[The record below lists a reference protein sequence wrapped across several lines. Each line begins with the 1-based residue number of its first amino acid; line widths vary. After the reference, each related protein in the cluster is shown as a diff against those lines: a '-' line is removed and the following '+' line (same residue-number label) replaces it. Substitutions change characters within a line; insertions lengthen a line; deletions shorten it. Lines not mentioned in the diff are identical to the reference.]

1 MRLVRFNSGGSTSY
15 GVLDG
20 DSIRQIM
27 GEPFAEINYS
37 GETFS
42 LADVKLLAPVEPKKI
57 VLVGLNFASH
67 AAEIHQETPSEP
79 LIFFKP
85 SSAVIASGEEIVL
98 PHQSTQVE
106 IEAELTVVIGK
117 RAKNVAED
125 KVGDYILGYTVAN
138 DVTARDIQFSDL
150 QWARSKAF
158 DSFCPVGPWIET
170 DFVPESKRISSTI
183 NGKTKQDAS
192 TSEMVYS
199 PEHLISYISHNFTL
213 EPGDIVLTGSPAGIS
228 RVVAGDVVQC
238 SIEGIGTLHSFVK

>member
-15 GVLDG
+15 GILDG

-27 GEPFAEINYS
+27 GEPFAEIDYS

-42 LADVKLLAPVEPKKI
+42 LAEVKLLAPVEPKKI

-85 SSAVIASGEEIVL
+85 SSAVVASGEEIVL

-117 RAKNVAED
+117 RAKNVSQE
-125 KVGDYILGYTVAN
+125 KVSDYILGYTVAN

-170 DFVPESKRISSTI
+170 DFVPENKRISSTI
-183 NGKTKQDAS
+183 NGETKQDAS

-199 PEHLISYISHNFTL
+199 PEFLISYISQNFTL

>member
-42 LADVKLLAPVEPKKI
+42 LAEVKLLAPVEPKKI

-85 SSAVIASGEEIVL
+85 SSAVVASGEEIVL

-117 RAKNVAED
+117 RAKNVSQE
-125 KVGDYILGYTVAN
+125 KVSDYIFGYTVAN

-170 DFVPESKRISSTI
+170 DFVPENKRISSTI
-183 NGKTKQDAS
+183 NGETKQDAS

-199 PEHLISYISHNFTL
+199 PEYLISYISHNFTL

>member
-20 DSIRQIM
+20 DSIRQIT

-37 GETFS
+37 GATFS

>member
-42 LADVKLLAPVEPKKI
+42 LAEVKLLAPVEPKKI

-85 SSAVIASGEEIVL
+85 SSAVVASGEEIVL

-117 RAKNVAED
+117 RAKNVSQE
-125 KVGDYILGYTVAN
+125 KVSDYILGYTVAN

-170 DFVPESKRISSTI
+170 DFVPENKRISSTI
-183 NGKTKQDAS
+183 NGETKQDAS

-199 PEHLISYISHNFTL
+199 PEYLISYISHNFTL

>member
-15 GVLDG
+15 GILDG

-27 GEPFAEINYS
+27 GEPFAQVNYS

-42 LADVKLLAPVEPKKI
+42 LADVKLLAPVQPKKI

-85 SSAVIASGEEIVL
+85 SSAVVASGEEIVL

-117 RAKNVAED
+117 RAKNVSQE
-125 KVGDYILGYTVAN
+125 KVSDYILGYTVAN

-170 DFVPESKRISSTI
+170 DFVPENKRISSTI
-183 NGKTKQDAS
+183 NGETKQDAS

-199 PEHLISYISHNFTL
+199 PEYLISYISHNFTL

>member
-1 MRLVRFNSGGSTSY
+1 MRLVRFNSEGSTSF

-20 DSIRQIM
+20 DSIRQIT

-117 RAKNVAED
+117 RAKNVSQD

-170 DFVPESKRISSTI
+170 DFVPENKRISSTI
-183 NGKTKQDAS
+183 NGETKQDAS
-192 TSEMVYS
+192 TSEMVFS
-199 PEHLISYISHNFTL
+199 PEFLISYISQNFTL

>member
-85 SSAVIASGEEIVL
+85 SSAVVASGEEIVL

>member
-117 RAKNVAED
+117 RAKNVSQE
-125 KVGDYILGYTVAN
+125 KVSDYILGYTVAN

-170 DFVPESKRISSTI
+170 DFVPENKRISSTI
-183 NGKTKQDAS
+183 NGETKQDAS

-199 PEHLISYISHNFTL
+199 PEYLISYISHNFTL

-228 RVVAGDVVQC
+228 MVVAGDVVQC

>member
-15 GVLDG
+15 GILDG

>member
-228 RVVAGDVVQC
+228 RVVAGDVVHC

>member
-1 MRLVRFNSGGSTSY
+1 MRLVRFNSEGSTSY
-15 GVLDG
+15 GLLDG

-37 GETFS
+37 GETFA

-170 DFVPESKRISSTI
+170 DFVPENKRISSTI
-183 NGKTKQDAS
+183 NGETKQDAS

-199 PEHLISYISHNFTL
+199 PEYLISYISHNFTL

>member
-1 MRLVRFNSGGSTSY
+1 MRLVRFNSEGSTSY

-37 GETFS
+37 GETFA

-117 RAKNVAED
+117 RAKNVSQE
-125 KVGDYILGYTVAN
+125 KVSDYILGYTVAN

-170 DFVPESKRISSTI
+170 DFVPENKRISSTI
-183 NGKTKQDAS
+183 NGETKQDAS

-199 PEHLISYISHNFTL
+199 PEYLISYISQNFTL

>member
-1 MRLVRFNSGGSTSY
+1 MRLVRFNSEGSTSY

-37 GETFS
+37 GETFA

-170 DFVPESKRISSTI
+170 DFVPENKRISSTI
-183 NGKTKQDAS
+183 NGETKQDAS

-199 PEHLISYISHNFTL
+199 PEYLISYISHNFTL

-238 SIEGIGTLHSFVK
+238 SIEGIGTLHSF

>member
-37 GETFS
+37 GETFPI
-42 LADVKLLAPVEPKKI
+42 ADVKLLAPVEPKKI

-125 KVGDYILGYTVAN
+125 KVGDYILGNTVAN

>member
-1 MRLVRFNSGGSTSY
+1 MRLVRFSSEGSTSY

-20 DSIRQIM
+20 DSIRQIT
-27 GEPFAEINYS
+27 GQAFAEINYS
-37 GETFS
+37 GETFA

-67 AAEIHQETPSEP
+67 AAEVHQETPSEP

-85 SSAVIASGEEIVL
+85 SSAIVASGEEIVL

-117 RAKNVAED
+117 RAKNVAKE
-125 KVGDYILGYTVAN
+125 KVGDYILGYTVSN

-170 DFVPESKRISSTI
+170 DFDPGNKRISSTI
-183 NGKTKQDAS
+183 NGETRQDAS

-199 PEHLISYISHNFTL
+199 PEFLISYISHNFTL

-228 RVVAGDVVQC
+228 QVVAGDVVQC

>member
-27 GEPFAEINYS
+27 GEPFAEINHS

-85 SSAVIASGEEIVL
+85 SSAVVASGEEIVL

-117 RAKNVAED
+117 RAKNVSQE
-125 KVGDYILGYTVAN
+125 KVSDYILGYTVAN

-170 DFVPESKRISSTI
+170 DFVPENKRISSTI
-183 NGKTKQDAS
+183 NGETKQDAS

-199 PEHLISYISHNFTL
+199 PEYLISYISHNFTL

>member
-1 MRLVRFNSGGSTSY
+1 MRLVRFNSEGSTSY

-125 KVGDYILGYTVAN
+125 KVGDHILGYTVAN

-170 DFVPESKRISSTI
+170 DFVPENKRISSTI
-183 NGKTKQDAS
+183 NGETKQDAS

-199 PEHLISYISHNFTL
+199 PEYLISYISHNFTL

>member
-20 DSIRQIM
+20 DSIHQIM

-228 RVVAGDVVQC
+228 RVVAGDVVHC

>member
-27 GEPFAEINYS
+27 GEPFAEINFS
-37 GETFS
+37 GATFS

>member
-15 GVLDG
+15 GILDG

-27 GEPFAEINYS
+27 GEPFAEIDYS

-85 SSAVIASGEEIVL
+85 SSAVVASGEEIVL

-117 RAKNVAED
+117 RAKNVSQE
-125 KVGDYILGYTVAN
+125 KVSDYILGYTVAN

-170 DFVPESKRISSTI
+170 DFVPENKRISSTI
-183 NGKTKQDAS
+183 NGETKQDAS

>member
-117 RAKNVAED
+117 RAKNVSQE
-125 KVGDYILGYTVAN
+125 KVSDHILGYTVAN

>member
-1 MRLVRFNSGGSTSY
+1 MRLLRFNSGGSTSY
-15 GVLDG
+15 GILDG

-27 GEPFAEINYS
+27 GEPFAEIDYS

-228 RVVAGDVVQC
+228 RVVAGDVVHC

>member
-1 MRLVRFNSGGSTSY
+1 MRLVRFNSEGSTSY

-85 SSAVIASGEEIVL
+85 SSAIIASGEEIVL
-98 PHQSTQVE
+98 PHQSSQVE

-170 DFVPESKRISSTI
+170 DFVPENKRISSTI
-183 NGKTKQDAS
+183 NGETKQDAS

-199 PEHLISYISHNFTL
+199 PEYLISYISHNFTL

>member
-85 SSAVIASGEEIVL
+85 SSAVVASGEEIVL
-98 PHQSTQVE
+98 PHQSTQVD

-117 RAKNVAED
+117 RAKNVSQE
-125 KVGDYILGYTVAN
+125 KVSDHILGYTVAN

-170 DFVPESKRISSTI
+170 DFVPENKRISSTI
-183 NGKTKQDAS
+183 NGETKQDAS

-199 PEHLISYISHNFTL
+199 PEYLISYISHNFTL

>member
-85 SSAVIASGEEIVL
+85 SSAVVASGEEIVL

-117 RAKNVAED
+117 RAKNVSQE
-125 KVGDYILGYTVAN
+125 KVSDYILGYTVAN

-170 DFVPESKRISSTI
+170 DFVPENKRISSTI
-183 NGKTKQDAS
+183 NGETKQDAS
-192 TSEMVYS
+192 TSEMVFS
-199 PEHLISYISHNFTL
+199 PEFLISYISQNFTL
-213 EPGDIVLTGSPAGIS
+213 ESGDIVLTGSPAGIS

>member
-42 LADVKLLAPVEPKKI
+42 LAEVKLLAPVEPKKI

-85 SSAVIASGEEIVL
+85 SSAVVASGEEIVL

-117 RAKNVAED
+117 RAKNVSQE
-125 KVGDYILGYTVAN
+125 KVSDYILGYTVAN
-138 DVTARDIQFSDL
+138 DVTARDIQLSDL

-170 DFVPESKRISSTI
+170 DFVPENKRISSTI
-183 NGKTKQDAS
+183 NGETKQDAS

-199 PEHLISYISHNFTL
+199 PEFLISYISHNFTL

>member
-117 RAKNVAED
+117 RAKNVSQE
-125 KVGDYILGYTVAN
+125 KVSDYILGYTVAN

-170 DFVPESKRISSTI
+170 DFVPENKRISSTI
-183 NGKTKQDAS
+183 NGETKQDAS

-199 PEHLISYISHNFTL
+199 PEYLISYISHNFTL

>member
-37 GETFS
+37 GATFS

-85 SSAVIASGEEIVL
+85 SSAVVASGEEIVL

-117 RAKNVAED
+117 RAKNVSQE
-125 KVGDYILGYTVAN
+125 KVSDHILGYTVAN

-158 DSFCPVGPWIET
+158 DSFVLLAHGLRLTLCQ
-170 DFVPESKRISSTI
+170 RISESV
-183 NGKTKQDAS
+183 QPLMARPS
-192 TSEMVYS
+192 RM
-199 PEHLISYISHNFTL
+199 
-213 EPGDIVLTGSPAGIS
+213 PAHPRWFS
-228 RVVAGDVVQC
+228 R
-238 SIEGIGTLHSFVK
+238 LSF

>member
-183 NGKTKQDAS
+183 NGKTKQDAR

>member
-125 KVGDYILGYTVAN
+125 KVGDHILGYTVAN

-170 DFVPESKRISSTI
+170 DFVPENKRISSTI
-183 NGKTKQDAS
+183 NGETKQDAS

-199 PEHLISYISHNFTL
+199 PEYLISYISHNFTL

>member
-1 MRLVRFNSGGSTSY
+1 MRLVRFTSGNSTSF
-15 GVLDG
+15 GVLEGEQVRQLAG
-20 DSIRQIM
+20 DPYS
-27 GEPFAEINYS
+27 EIKES
-37 GETFS
+37 GESFA

-85 SSAVIASGEEIVL
+85 PSAIVASGEEIVL
-98 PHQSTQVE
+98 PHQSKQVE

-117 RAKNVAED
+117 RAKNIAQEN
-125 KVGDYILGYTVAN
+125 VGDYILGYTVAN
-138 DVTARDIQFSDL
+138 DVTARDLQFADL

-170 DFVPESKRISSTI
+170 DFVPDNKRISSTI
-183 NGKTKQDAS
+183 NGETKQDAS

-199 PEHLISYISHNFTL
+199 PEFLISYISQNFTL

>member
-42 LADVKLLAPVEPKKI
+42 LAEVKLLAPVEPKKI

-125 KVGDYILGYTVAN
+125 KVGDHILGYTVAN

-170 DFVPESKRISSTI
+170 DFVPENKRISSTI
-183 NGKTKQDAS
+183 NGETKQDAS

-199 PEHLISYISHNFTL
+199 PEYLISYISQNFTL

>member
-37 GETFS
+37 GETFY

-117 RAKNVAED
+117 RAKNVSQE
-125 KVGDYILGYTVAN
+125 KVSDYILGYTVAN

-170 DFVPESKRISSTI
+170 DFVPENKRISSTI
-183 NGKTKQDAS
+183 NGETKQDAS

-199 PEHLISYISHNFTL
+199 PEYLISYISQNFTL

>member
-85 SSAVIASGEEIVL
+85 SSAVVASGEEIVL

-117 RAKNVAED
+117 RAKNVSQE
-125 KVGDYILGYTVAN
+125 KVSDYILGYTVAN

-170 DFVPESKRISSTI
+170 DFVPENKRISSTI
-183 NGKTKQDAS
+183 NGETKQDAS

-199 PEHLISYISHNFTL
+199 PEYLISYISHNFTL

>member
-1 MRLVRFNSGGSTSY
+1 MRLVRFNSEGSASF
-15 GVLDG
+15 GVLEG
-20 DSIRQIM
+20 DSIRQIT
-27 GEPFAEINYS
+27 GEPFSEINYS
-37 GETFS
+37 GETFA

-67 AAEIHQETPSEP
+67 AAEMHQETPSEP

-117 RAKNVAED
+117 RAKNVSQD
-125 KVGDYILGYTVAN
+125 KVSDYILGYTVAN

-170 DFVPESKRISSTI
+170 DFVPENKRISSTI
-183 NGKTKQDAS
+183 NGETKQDAS
-192 TSEMVYS
+192 TSEMIYS
-199 PEHLISYISHNFTL
+199 PEFLISYISHNFTL
-213 EPGDIVLTGSPAGIS
+213 EPGDIVLTGSPSGIS